1 MFNNIIRQLFILVSL
16 AFITSSC
23 DNHSHGPHDDD
34 GADGLVV
41 SGNDTVIARVE
52 VEPHDDEDNHDDHG
66 DDDNHA
72 DIGGFELVEEGQE
85 AYTFRQLDATQE
97 GSISLTV
104 GETKEFSLHF
114 LDDNGDE
121 LHEDE
126 HCDDIVD
133 QTECNSSDHCEWD
146 SNDSL
151 CEEHHCDDITD
162 QTECNSSDHC
172 EWDSNDS
179 LCEDEEHEEHGMHIE
194 MEGLSVGTTS
204 FQVFFMHDGHADYT
218 SLPIPISVTVE

>member
-1 MFNNIIRQLFILVSL
+1 MFNNIIRQLFVLMSL

-23 DNHSHGPHDDD
+23 DNHSHGPH
-34 GADGLVV
+34 
-41 SGNDTVIARVE
+41 
-52 VEPHDDEDNHDDHG
+52 HG

-151 CEEHHCDDITD
+151 CE
-162 QTECNSSDHC
+162 
-172 EWDSNDS
+172 
-179 LCEDEEHEEHGMHIE
+179 DEEHEEHGMHIE

>member
-16 AFITSSC
+16 AFIASSC
-23 DNHSHGPHDDD
+23 DNNSHGPDDDD

-52 VEPHDDEDNHDDHG
+52 VEPHDDEDDHG
-66 DDDNHA
+66 DEDDHA

-121 LHEDE
+121 LEED
-126 HCDDIVD
+126 
-133 QTECNSSDHCEWD
+133 T
-146 SNDSL
+146 
-151 CEEHHCDDITD
+151 HCDDITD

-179 LCEDEEHEEHGMHIE
+179 LCEDEAHEEHGMHIE
-194 MEGLSVGTTS
+194 IEGVNPGTTT
-204 FQVFFMHDGHADYT
+204 FQIALMHEGHSDFT
-218 SLPIPISVTVE
+218 SLPIAVTVE